1 MLYRDLLFC
10 AVTSNSSDSNDIQI
24 LIKKIKETDNWKKQ
38 KAFEEVSNEGQG
50 TISVRQVVTNN
61 NNVWKCE

>member
-1 MLYRDLLFC
+1 M
-10 AVTSNSSDSNDIQI
+10 QI

-38 KAFEEVSNEGQG
+38 KALEEVPNEGQS
-50 TISVRQVVTNN
+50 TILLRQVITKN